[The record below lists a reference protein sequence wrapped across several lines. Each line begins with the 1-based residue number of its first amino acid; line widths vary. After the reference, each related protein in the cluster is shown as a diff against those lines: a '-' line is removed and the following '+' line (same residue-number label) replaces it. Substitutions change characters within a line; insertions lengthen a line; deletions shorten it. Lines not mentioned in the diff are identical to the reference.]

1 MKFSFDRECTVRQEL
16 IAGFVCG
23 FVGQKL
29 QKKLKFDVFI
39 CVI

>member
-1 MKFSFDRECTVRQEL
+1 MGHTVWQEL

-23 FVGQKL
+23 FIGKSLQNKL
-29 QKKLKFDVFI
+29 GLDVFC